1 MRRFLTAL
9 AIILAVVVAGMSALV
24 LLVDPN
30 DFRGYMVK
38 KVEDKTGYHLKI
50 DGDLRWHVW
59 PQLSILAGQM
69 SLTAPGRQLPCSE
82 RGEYALGR

>member
-38 KVEDKTGYHLKI
+38 K
-50 DGDLRWHVW
+50 
-59 PQLSILAGQM
+59 S
-69 SLTAPGRQLPCSE
+69 
-82 RGEYALGR
+82 RG